1 MRDIKKREKRREKVI
16 EIIPEDVNG
25 PVKKLFVD
33 MLDNK
38 APKKNTKKNAWLR
51 EIYLNPRNL
60 YQSRHEILAL
70 NEAISGGS
78 NEADH
83 FNLDYKDPRF
93 EGMSES
99 NLDYAKNMWLS
110 GGLFPISWMLKSSPL
125 ILSNI
130 CVNFSSFKERT
141 EKIFLISEN
150 LKKELEDQDR
160 DLEISNILNEQTFY
174 FEFIKSDTHLYGTK
188 DRIKSVFFSVKK
200 DIDSFF
206 REEKTYLNGVCFC
219 EGENR
224 ETKIFSLDSIEI
236 SNYKMFSEI
245 LDNEVGKYNK
255 YATLKISEE
264 GKPKVVD
271 SQSYIDL
278 LPARDFRKRSLLKLI
293 LNLLVYIKSNEELID
308 IKENSKPTG
317 GKKKKEH
324 FEKNQTNRRF
334 SRLSLDSNRDI
345 NLMDKMIEH
354 SARREQGFIFQKN
367 GTGLSLRR
375 SEEKSEINLN
385 VKKYSLKK

>member
-1 MRDIKKREKRREKVI
+1 MRDIKKRREKVI
-16 EIIPEDVNG
+16 DIIPEEVNG

-33 MLDNK
+33 MLDNHT
-38 APKKNTKKNAWLR
+38 PKKNTKKNAWLR
-51 EIYLNPRNL
+51 EIFLNPRNL

-70 NEAISGGS
+70 NEAILARD
-78 NEADH
+78 NEGDL
-83 FNLDYKDPRF
+83 FNLNYKDTRF

-99 NLDYAKNMWLS
+99 NLDYAKNIWLS
-110 GGLFPISWMLKSSPL
+110 GGLYPISWMLKFSPL

-130 CVNFSSFKERT
+130 CVNFSSFKERP
-141 EKIFLISEN
+141 ENIFLVSEN

-160 DLEISNILNEQTFY
+160 DLEINNILSEQTFY
-174 FEFIKSDTHLYGTK
+174 FEFIKDDTYLYGTK

-219 EGENR
+219 EGENK

-236 SNYKMFSEI
+236 SNYKMFSDI

-255 YATLKISEE
+255 YATLKVNED
-264 GKPKVVD
+264 GKPKVID

-308 IKENSKPTG
+308 IKKNPRPTG
-317 GKKKKEH
+317 GKKKKEY
-324 FEKNQTNRRF
+324 FENHQTNRNF
-334 SRLSLDSNRDI
+334 SRLSLDTDRDI
-345 NLMDKMIEH
+345 KLMDKMIEH
-354 SARREQGFIFQKN
+354 STRREQGLIFQKN
-367 GTGLSLRR
+367 GTGSSLRR

-385 VKKYSLKK
+385 VKKYNFKK